1 MKDYSTHGATLA
13 RGAFINT
20 IACLASN
27 LRGIFSF
34 LVARLLGSAILGIF
48 GLAWAA
54 MDLLSKFCT
63 LGFDYSS
70 IAFIAKAEGVADRA
84 SSRQVRKTA
93 LLISFTSSVVLA
105 IGGFFLVWTFGAA
118 AGLRTEF
125 VRPCAVMLL
134 ALPGVTL
141 YRINT
146 ALSRG
151 MTVMHHDIYS
161 RGLTESCGTAGALLV
176 ALALGARA

>member
-20 IACLASN
+20 IAFLASN

-63 LGFDYSS
+63 LGFDYST
-70 IAFIAKAEGVADRA
+70 IAYIAKAEGVADRA
-84 SSRQVRKTA
+84 SRSEERRVGNECRSRW
-93 LLISFTSSVVLA
+93 S
-105 IGGFFLVWTFGAA
+105 
-118 AGLRTEF
+118 
-125 VRPCAVMLL
+125 
-134 ALPGVTL
+134 
-141 YRINT
+141 
-146 ALSRG
+146 
-151 MTVMHHDIYS
+151 
-161 RGLTESCGTAGALLV
+161 
-176 ALALGARA
+176 